1 MLHDCR
7 VRERKNENTEVGA
20 ERLSFDGDGSAEHR
34 LIVRIWGDA
43 REEQWGK
50 KVILLYG

>member
-1 MLHDCR
+1 M
-7 VRERKNENTEVGA
+7 KNTEVGA

-43 REEQWGK
+43 REEQAGEKRICSK
-50 KVILLYG
+50 KLRY